1 MAPVIAFNVVLA
13 NAAKK
18 IRNIFASSPR
28 PNHIIEIG
36 IQAIGGIGR
45 INLKIGLKIALA
57 RRYLPIS
64 KPSITPARDPR
75 QKPISTR
82 LRLLSM

>member
-1 MAPVIAFNVVLA
+1 VVLA

-18 IRNIFASSPR
+18 IRNILASSPR

-45 INLKIGLKIALA
+45 INRKMGLKIALA

-64 KPSITPARDPR
+64 RPSMTPARDPR
-75 QKPISTR
+75 QKPMST
-82 LRLLSM
+82 LLKLLSI